1 MVVYPPLPG
10 ELRGLGKR
18 LLRWPGWLLL
28 AAALCS
34 GCNQKDADDFFRAL
48 AAVAIVAMLGVL
60 FVAAMALL
68 LLLLSLLSL
77 ALNLAKPSMA
87 SVVGGL
93 VFAGLFFLGGVTVGG
108 AVILNALHT
117 AAGTQVVLEGIGWIF
132 AHTVYA
138 GGLTASS
145 AYGYRKLKRAKG

>member
-1 MVVYPPLPG
+1 
-10 ELRGLGKR
+10 
-18 LLRWPGWLLL
+18 LLL
-28 AAALCS
+28 AAVLCS
-34 GCNQKDADDFFRAL
+34 GCTQGEKEEFFRAL

-68 LLLLSLLSL
+68 LLLLSLISL
-77 ALNLAKPSMA
+77 ALNLAKPSMV

-93 VFAGLFFLGGVTVGG
+93 VFAGLFFLSGVTVGG

-117 AAGTQVVLEGIGWIF
+117 AASTQVVLEGIGWIF

-138 GGLTASS
+138 GGLAASS
-145 AYGYRKLKRAKG
+145 AYGYRKVKRAKG